1 MRKIKHIALLSATL
15 GGFLDGAAAAEEK
28 PWLIMADWQSR
39 AADSISHSGGEV
51 GTYGRSRTGLE
62 AIWKRADAA
71 VDLEWYR
78 YEQKFT
84 GLAANSDR
92 RYGDTTDLIL
102 TGFRQWDH
110 GERYAAQLI
119 YAVEFAAESSLALSE
134 GFRWGLGGAVRWR
147 PDPELD
153 LALGL
158 VVQHRFEMA
167 PLPVPRSSTR
177 CGAGSGS
184 NSKAH
189 STRISVSGRGSSTRL
204 STCRLRPKNSLTPVM

>member
-15 GGFLDGAAAAEEK
+15 GGFLDCAVAAEEK

-51 GTYGRSRTGLE
+51 GTYGRSRTGFE

-78 YEQKFT
+78 YQQKFT

-119 YAVEFAAESSLALSE
+119 YAVEFAAESRLALSE
-134 GFRWGLGGAVRWR
+134 RSEERRVGKECLRLCRSRWS
-147 PDPELD
+147 PY
-153 LALGL
+153 
-158 VVQHRFEMA
+158 H
-167 PLPVPRSSTR
+167 
-177 CGAGSGS
+177 
-184 NSKAH
+184 
-189 STRISVSGRGSSTRL
+189 
-204 STCRLRPKNSLTPVM
+204 